1 MCESVTTTDLS
12 AFGWREKKMA
22 SELLNAMIEQ
32 SLPNEFWDEKVTVM
46 FNTHSSYV
54 FLTNSEFQM
63 AMLNGDNLEM
73 WYTCSECGHE
83 GFLEDMEHSPEDEYC
98 QEYLRQTRELV

>member
-1 MCESVTTTDLS
+1 MT
-12 AFGWREKKMA
+12 